1 MDILVTASSIPEI
14 VIQLQ
19 DVVLEHVTGDK
30 YEGAYDVVPSTYQ
43 DKVLKTRNL
52 SMTKDVTVRK
62 IPQYEVSND
71 AGGTTFIIGEEYYG

>member
-1 MDILVTASSIPEI
+1 MDILVAASSIPEI

-19 DVVLEHVTGDK
+19 DVVLENVTGDK

>member
-19 DVVLEHVTGDK
+19 DVVLENVTGGK
-30 YEGAYDVVPSTYQ
+30 YEGADDVVPSTYQ